1 MIPKSSLFLL
11 SVTISLVLVRNVF
24 AETLVSEKPAQGSVV
39 VREQRLERVEA
50 RIQELDQKLGLSL
63 EQKIKVKEIL
73 TKEKTDNAKII
84 SEAAVKSKK
93 LKEKSEAEIESILT
107 KKQLNLFRDVVSQE
121 DEKEDEEDEMFQVF
135 KSNKR

>member
-1 MIPKSSLFLL
+1 M
-11 SVTISLVLVRNVF
+11 
-24 AETLVSEKPAQGSVV
+24 VSEKPAQGSVV